1 MVHRATRPTRFVVV
15 GDEFVLIWG
24 APFVGGEFVDVGAVP
39 GGFEVGGAADE
50 GGESFLGGGKAVV
63 VGLECEEGAFEGMWD
78 GTVDEEWSKQHHS
91 VWHERE
97 IAKGNIATPPPEGKV
112 QPAE

>member
-1 MVHRATRPTRFVVV
+1 
-15 GDEFVLIWG
+15 
-24 APFVGGEFVDVGAVP
+24 
-39 GGFEVGGAADE
+39 
-50 GGESFLGGGKAVV
+50 
-63 VGLECEEGAFEGMWD
+63 MWD